1 MELQRGLK
9 SPWWRGEG
17 MFSEKNTAIKVNR
30 SKLKCKNTIMLR
42 MRSLNSEQESVERE
56 GKGEPESR
64 TEQGTERRSLF

>member
-1 MELQRGLK
+1 MRNGASAGFKEPMG
-9 SPWWRGEG
+9 GG

-56 GKGEPESR
+56 GKEEPENR